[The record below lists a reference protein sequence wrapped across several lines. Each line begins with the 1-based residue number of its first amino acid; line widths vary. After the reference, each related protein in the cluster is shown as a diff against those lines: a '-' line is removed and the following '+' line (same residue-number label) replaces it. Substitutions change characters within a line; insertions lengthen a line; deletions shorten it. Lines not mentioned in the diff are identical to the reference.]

1 MKKNP
6 FAQREKTKKLKKKQ
20 TLIRTT
26 RRNHKCERE
35 DLGTNKI
42 LMRNEKTNVK

>member
-1 MKKNP
+1 LKKNP
-6 FAQREKTKKLKKKQ
+6 FAQKKKKKKLKKKQ

-35 DLGTNKI
+35 DLGTNQT